1 MKATKLIA
9 MVTAVS
15 MVFAGAAKVSMSDVS
30 LTSTKGTVD
39 LQVET
44 NEAVYGIQFDL
55 KYDTNQLSFNGAE
68 ATINGIEFHYAEN
81 TPGLVRGLLFSMQ
94 GKQLNDNVFSFVDF
108 DFTPADGYNGQS
120 TISFEDVVLSGII
133 AEVVT
138 GLGAGQVVMEQK
150 TPQVDQEALLREK
163 AEKMEAQRQAKI
175 KRLNESAG
183 LAKKVNVFEGVK
195 PMQESS
201 PSGPSPLANIN
212 PGDSGVD
219 ISGIMN
225 ISRHNWKD
233 LI

>member
-1 MKATKLIA
+1 MKKA
-9 MVTAVS
+9 
-15 MVFAGAAKVSMSDVS
+15 
-30 LTSTKGTVD
+30 
-39 LQVET
+39 E
-44 NEAVYGIQFDL
+44 L
-55 KYDTNQLSFNGAE
+55 KRALK
-68 ATINGIEFHYAEN
+68 
-81 TPGLVRGLLFSMQ
+81 PLVKECIKEVL
-94 GKQLNDNVFSFVDF
+94 
-108 DFTPADGYNGQS
+108 
-120 TISFEDVVLSGII
+120 FEDGVLSGII

-150 TPQVDQEALLREK
+150 TQQVDQEALLREK

-183 LAKKVNVFEGVK
+183 LAKKVNVFDGVK
-195 PMQESS
+195 PMQEST
-201 PSGPSPLANIN
+201 PSGPSPLANTA